1 MKLSTDVDDEKI
13 LKLRRADP
21 KATKKT
27 KAENRKSK
35 PKKHGSKKLPA
46 VGCISDWGESGILR
60 SHWGLDSPLVGFDF
74 SSNSMRLSIARSEQL
89 IAGIAM
95 PEVSINSVA
104 VVADREFE
112 VVCEQS
118 DKDVEYVELETDL
131 GEGVVFNRQMLL
143 SRDEEFLLI
152 ADIVVPSERSRIDYR
167 CRYSLAPGI
176 VGMQE
181 TENRE
186 VYLRTSAIQS
196 LVLPLALP
204 EWKVD
209 RCDDR
214 LEFDDSSLSLVQ
226 SAQGRGL
233 YAPLFFDLNPN
244 RSRRKR
250 TWRQLTVGEN
260 LKAVPGDV
268 ACAYRVQLDEQ
279 QWCFYRAIT
288 EQGNR
293 TFLGEN
299 VIDEF
304 VFNRFKKDGTV
315 KSLLRI

>member
-1 MKLSTDVDDEKI
+1 
-13 LKLRRADP
+13 
-21 KATKKT
+21 
-27 KAENRKSK
+27 
-35 PKKHGSKKLPA
+35 
-46 VGCISDWGESGILR
+46 
-60 SHWGLDSPLVGFDF
+60 
-74 SSNSMRLSIARSEQL
+74 
-89 IAGIAM
+89 M
-95 PEVSINSVA
+95 PEISINSA
-104 VVADREFE
+104 TAVADRDFE

-131 GEGVVFNRQMLL
+131 GEGGVFNRQILL

-152 ADIVVPSERSRIDYR
+152 ADVVVPSERSRIDYR
-167 CRYSLAPGI
+167 CRYRLAPGV

-186 VYLRTSAIQS
+186 VYLRTSGIQS

-204 EWKVD
+204 EWKVA

-214 LEFDDSSLSLVQ
+214 LEFDETSLSLVQ
-226 SAQGRGL
+226 STEGRGL
-233 YAPLFFDLNPN
+233 YAPLFFDLNPK

-260 LKAVPGDV
+260 LKAVPSDV

-279 QWCFYRAIT
+279 QWCFYRAING
-288 EQGNR
+288 QANR

-315 KSLLRI
+315 KALLRV